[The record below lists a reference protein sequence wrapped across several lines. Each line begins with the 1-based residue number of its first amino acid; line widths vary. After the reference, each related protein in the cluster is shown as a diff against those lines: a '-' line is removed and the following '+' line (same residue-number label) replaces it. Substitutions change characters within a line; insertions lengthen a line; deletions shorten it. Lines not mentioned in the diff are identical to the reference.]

1 MSEPG
6 DRAERVIRDASGNT
20 LNPNG
25 ILAAVEEAKNTPIQF
40 APRER
45 AAYAKARVME
55 VRRLRALGQN
65 DIQIKAALG
74 DFVEKY
80 PNLFE
85 MAAQQNFDERQFDMM
100 LGLMEKMN
108 TGMSAHQASVI
119 VGQSLVDKF
128 IKPMI
133 GEKEKEKMN

>member
-1 MSEPG
+1 
-6 DRAERVIRDASGNT
+6 
-20 LNPNG
+20 
-25 ILAAVEEAKNTPIQF
+25 
-40 APRER
+40 
-45 AAYAKARVME
+45 ME

-80 PNLFE
+80 PTLFE
-85 MAAQQNFDERQFDMM
+85 MAAQQNFDELQFDMM

-133 GEKEKEKMN
+133 GEKPKEKEKTN